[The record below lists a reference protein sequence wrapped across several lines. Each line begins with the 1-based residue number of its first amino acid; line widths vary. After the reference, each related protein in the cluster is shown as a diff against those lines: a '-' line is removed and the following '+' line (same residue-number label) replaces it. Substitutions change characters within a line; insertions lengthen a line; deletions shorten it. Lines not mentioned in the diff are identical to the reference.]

1 MMTAVTVTV
10 TVATAQ
16 AASAAAAAAAAA
28 HGHVTSRGG
37 VQGCHYRDR
46 RFKFRAASLSPG
58 PQAGD
63 SDTITDG
70 FQVQV
75 QDSRLSESPIP

>member
-1 MMTAVTVTV
+1 MTAVTVTV

-16 AASAAAAAAAAA
+16 AARAPAAAAAAAA

-46 RFKFRAASLSPG
+46 RFKFPAASLSPG